1 MLFPTALY
9 ITQAISLSSE
19 RLSNSTLANSSL
31 KLGILRGE
39 ALFLGIL
46 NSPKSGSSS
55 WSKIS
60 LSSGYYI
67 LLLLLLLLLLLSDLT

>member
-31 KLGILRGE
+31 KLGILGGE
-39 ALFLGIL
+39 ALFLRIL
-46 NSPKSGSSS
+46 NSRKSVSSS
-55 WSKIS
+55 SSKIS
-60 LSSGYYI
+60 LSPGYSV
-67 LLLLLLLLLLLSDLT
+67 LLLLLSDLT